1 MKYRIRIILILS
13 AISILLGMK
22 ARAQVYDGITQPTK
36 FRVWL
41 PVSINLHD
49 SKNVGVAPFVGYK
62 QEIGQRFSITPVLQ
76 YNINTETFT
85 PQVWLNANVANKFY
99 VLSRSIYDTR
109 ANLYKHTLSATYKL
123 PLGFMV
129 DGTWENLYN
138 GKKFCDGDRLQFV
151 GGWAHRLF
159 VVNAGYS
166 CRAKSGFIANFRWK
180 VTPYD
185 WLQMKYD
192 GGTKSMQVG
201 MALQFNN

>member
-41 PVSINLHD
+41 PVTANLHN
-49 SKNVGVAPFVGYK
+49 SKDVSVAPFVGYK
-62 QEIGQRFSITPVLQ
+62 QDLGEHFSITPVLQ
-76 YNINTETFT
+76 YNINKEAFI
-85 PQVWLNANVANKFY
+85 PQVWLNANIAKKFY
-99 VLSRSIYDTR
+99 VLSRSIYDTK

-129 DGTWENLYN
+129 DGTWENMYN

-166 CRAKSGFIANFRWK
+166 CRTKPGFIANARWK
-180 VTPYD
+180 VTPTD

-192 GGTKSMQVG
+192 GGTKSVQIG
-201 MALQFNN
+201 MALQFD

>member
-41 PVSINLHD
+41 PVTANLHN
-49 SKNVGVAPFVGYK
+49 SKDVSVAPFVGYK
-62 QEIGQRFSITPVLQ
+62 QDIGEHFSITPVLQ
-76 YNINTETFT
+76 YNINKEAFI
-85 PQVWLNANVANKFY
+85 PQVWLNANIAKKFY
-99 VLSRSIYDTR
+99 VLSRSIYDTK

-129 DGTWENLYN
+129 DGTWENMYN

-166 CRAKSGFIANFRWK
+166 CRAKPGFIANARWK
-180 VTPYD
+180 VTPTD

-192 GGTKSMQVG
+192 GGTKSVQIG
-201 MALQFNN
+201 MALQFD

>member
-13 AISILLGMK
+13 AICILLGMK

-41 PVSINLHD
+41 PVTANLHN
-49 SKNVGVAPFVGYK
+49 SKDVSVAPFVGYK
-62 QEIGQRFSITPVLQ
+62 QDIGEHFSITPVLQ
-76 YNINTETFT
+76 YNINKEAFI
-85 PQVWLNANVANKFY
+85 PQVWLNANIAKKFY
-99 VLSRSIYDTR
+99 VLSRSIYDTK

-129 DGTWENLYN
+129 DGTWENMYN
-138 GKKFCDGDRLQFV
+138 GKKICDGDRLQFV

-166 CRAKSGFIANFRWK
+166 CRTKPGFIANARWK
-180 VTPYD
+180 VTPTD

-192 GGTKSMQVG
+192 GGTKSVQIG
-201 MALQFNN
+201 MALQFD

>member
-1 MKYRIRIILILS
+1 MKYRIRIIFILS

-41 PVSINLHD
+41 PVSFSLHD
-49 SKNVGVAPFVGYK
+49 SKNVSVAPFVGYK
-62 QEIGQRFSITPVLQ
+62 QNIGQRFSITPVLQ
-76 YNINTETFT
+76 YNINTETFI
-85 PQVWLNANVANKFY
+85 PQVWLNANVANTLY

-129 DGTWENLYN
+129 DGTWENMYN

-151 GGWAHRLF
+151 GGYAHKLF
-159 VVNAGYS
+159 VFNAGYS
-166 CRAKSGFIANFRWK
+166 CRAKPGFIANFRWK
-180 VTPYD
+180 VTPND

-192 GGTKSMQVG
+192 GGTKSMQLG
-201 MALQFNN
+201 CALQFN

>member
-36 FRVWL
+36 FRIWL
-41 PVSINLHD
+41 PVTANLHN
-49 SKNVGVAPFVGYK
+49 SKDVSVAPFVGYK
-62 QEIGQRFSITPVLQ
+62 QDIGEHFSITPVLQ
-76 YNINTETFT
+76 YNINKEAFI
-85 PQVWLNANVANKFY
+85 PQVWLNANIAKKFY
-99 VLSRSIYDTR
+99 VLSRSIYDTK

-129 DGTWENLYN
+129 DGTWENMYN

-166 CRAKSGFIANFRWK
+166 CRTKPGFIANARWK
-180 VTPYD
+180 VTPTD

-192 GGTKSMQVG
+192 GGTKSVQIG
-201 MALQFNN
+201 MALQFD

>member
-41 PVSINLHD
+41 PVTANLHN
-49 SKNVGVAPFVGYK
+49 SKDVSVAPFVGYK
-62 QEIGQRFSITPVLQ
+62 QDIGEHFSITPVLQ
-76 YNINTETFT
+76 YNINKEAFI
-85 PQVWLNANVANKFY
+85 PQVWLNANIAKKFY
-99 VLSRSIYDTR
+99 VLSRSIYDTK

-129 DGTWENLYN
+129 DGTWENMYN

-166 CRAKSGFIANFRWK
+166 CRTKPGFIANARWK
-180 VTPYD
+180 VTPTD

-192 GGTKSMQVG
+192 GGTKSVQIG
-201 MALQFNN
+201 MALQFD

>member
-13 AISILLGMK
+13 ALSILLGMK

-41 PVSINLHD
+41 PVTVSLHNSNDVSI
-49 SKNVGVAPFVGYK
+49 APFMGYK
-62 QEIGQRFSITPVLQ
+62 QDIGDHFSITPVLQ
-76 YNINTETFT
+76 YNINKEAFI
-85 PQVWLNANVANKFY
+85 PQVWLNANIAKKFY
-99 VLSRSIYDTR
+99 VLSRSIYDTK

-129 DGTWENLYN
+129 DGTWENIYN

-151 GGWAHRLF
+151 GGWAHRMF

-166 CRAKSGFIANFRWK
+166 CRTKPGFIANARWK
-180 VTPYD
+180 VTPTD

-192 GGTKSMQVG
+192 GGTKSVQIG
-201 MALQFNN
+201 MALQFD

>member
-41 PVSINLHD
+41 PVTANLHN
-49 SKNVGVAPFVGYK
+49 SKDVSVAPFVGYK
-62 QEIGQRFSITPVLQ
+62 QNIGEHFSITPVLQ
-76 YNINTETFT
+76 YNINKEAFI
-85 PQVWLNANVANKFY
+85 PQVWLNANIAKKFY
-99 VLSRSIYDTR
+99 VLSRSIYDTK

-129 DGTWENLYN
+129 DGTWENMYN

-166 CRAKSGFIANFRWK
+166 CRAKPGFIANARWK
-180 VTPYD
+180 VTPTD

-192 GGTKSMQVG
+192 GGTKSVQIG
-201 MALQFNN
+201 MALQFD

>member
-13 AISILLGMK
+13 AICILLGMK

-41 PVSINLHD
+41 PVTANLHN
-49 SKNVGVAPFVGYK
+49 SKDVSVAPFVGYK
-62 QEIGQRFSITPVLQ
+62 QDIGEYFSITPVLQ
-76 YNINTETFT
+76 YNINKEAFI
-85 PQVWLNANVANKFY
+85 PQVWLNANIAKKFY
-99 VLSRSIYDTR
+99 VLSRSIYDTK

-129 DGTWENLYN
+129 DGTWENMYN

-166 CRAKSGFIANFRWK
+166 CRTKPGFIANARWK
-180 VTPYD
+180 VTPTD

-192 GGTKSMQVG
+192 GGTKSVQIG
-201 MALQFNN
+201 MALQFD

>member
-13 AISILLGMK
+13 ALSILLGMK

-41 PVSINLHD
+41 PVTANLHN
-49 SKNVGVAPFVGYK
+49 SKDVSVAPFVGYK
-62 QEIGQRFSITPVLQ
+62 QDIGEHFSITPVLQ
-76 YNINTETFT
+76 YNINKEAFI
-85 PQVWLNANVANKFY
+85 PQVWLNANIAKKFY
-99 VLSRSIYDTR
+99 VLSRSIYDTK

-129 DGTWENLYN
+129 DGTWENMYN

-166 CRAKSGFIANFRWK
+166 CRAKPGFIANARWK
-180 VTPYD
+180 VTTTD

-192 GGTKSMQVG
+192 GGTKSVQIG
-201 MALQFNN
+201 MALQFD

>member
-13 AISILLGMK
+13 ALSILFGMK

-41 PVSINLHD
+41 PVTANLHN
-49 SKNVGVAPFVGYK
+49 SKDVSVAPFVGYK
-62 QEIGQRFSITPVLQ
+62 QDIGEHFSITPVLQ
-76 YNINTETFT
+76 YNINKEAFI
-85 PQVWLNANVANKFY
+85 PQVWLNANIAKKFY
-99 VLSRSIYDTR
+99 VLSRSIYDTK

-129 DGTWENLYN
+129 DGTWENMYN

-166 CRAKSGFIANFRWK
+166 CRTKPGFIANARWK
-180 VTPYD
+180 VTPTD

-192 GGTKSMQVG
+192 GGTKSVQIG
-201 MALQFNN
+201 MALQFD

>member
-36 FRVWL
+36 FRIWL
-41 PVSINLHD
+41 PVTANLHN
-49 SKNVGVAPFVGYK
+49 SKDVSVAPFVGYK
-62 QEIGQRFSITPVLQ
+62 QDIGEHFSITPVLQ
-76 YNINTETFT
+76 YNINKEAFI
-85 PQVWLNANVANKFY
+85 PQVWLNANIAKKFY
-99 VLSRSIYDTR
+99 VLSRSIYDTK

-129 DGTWENLYN
+129 DGTWENMYN

-166 CRAKSGFIANFRWK
+166 CRTNPGFIANARWK
-180 VTPYD
+180 VTPTD

-192 GGTKSMQVG
+192 GGTKSVQIG
-201 MALQFNN
+201 MALQFD

>member
-13 AISILLGMK
+13 AISLLLGMK

-41 PVSINLHD
+41 PVTANLHN
-49 SKNVGVAPFVGYK
+49 SKDVSVAPFVGYK
-62 QEIGQRFSITPVLQ
+62 QDIGEHFSITPVLQ
-76 YNINTETFT
+76 YNINKEAFV
-85 PQVWLNANVANKFY
+85 PQVWLNANIAKKFY
-99 VLSRSIYDTR
+99 VLSRSIYDTK

-129 DGTWENLYN
+129 DGTWENMYN

-166 CRAKSGFIANFRWK
+166 CRTKPGFIANARWK
-180 VTPYD
+180 VTPTD

-192 GGTKSMQVG
+192 GGTKSVQIG
-201 MALQFNN
+201 MALQFD

>member
-41 PVSINLHD
+41 PVTANLHNSND
-49 SKNVGVAPFVGYK
+49 VSVAPFVGYK
-62 QEIGQRFSITPVLQ
+62 QDIGEHFSITPVLQ
-76 YNINTETFT
+76 YNINKEAFI
-85 PQVWLNANVANKFY
+85 PQVWLNANIAKKFY
-99 VLSRSIYDTR
+99 VLSRSIYDTK

-129 DGTWENLYN
+129 DGTWENMYN

-166 CRAKSGFIANFRWK
+166 CRTKPGFIANARWK
-180 VTPYD
+180 VTPTD
-185 WLQMKYD
+185 WIQMKYD
-192 GGTKSMQVG
+192 GGTKSVQIG
-201 MALQFNN
+201 MALQFD

>member
-41 PVSINLHD
+41 PVTVNLHN
-49 SKNVGVAPFVGYK
+49 SKDVSVAPFVGYK
-62 QEIGQRFSITPVLQ
+62 QDIGEHFSITPVLQ
-76 YNINTETFT
+76 YNINKEAFI
-85 PQVWLNANVANKFY
+85 PQVWLNANIAKKFY
-99 VLSRSIYDTR
+99 VLSRSIYDTK

-129 DGTWENLYN
+129 DGTWENMYN

-166 CRAKSGFIANFRWK
+166 CRAKPGFIANARWK
-180 VTPYD
+180 VTPTD

-192 GGTKSMQVG
+192 GGTKSVQIG
-201 MALQFNN
+201 MALQFD

>member
-85 PQVWLNANVANKFY
+85 PQVWFNANVANKFY

-109 ANLYKHTLSATYKL
+109 ADLYKHTLSATYKL

-138 GKKFCDGDRLQFV
+138 GKKFCNGDRLQFV

-166 CRAKSGFIANFRWK
+166 CRAKPGFLANFRWK

>member
-1 MKYRIRIILILS
+1 MKNQIRIILALF
-13 AISILLGMK
+13 AIAFLLGTE

-41 PVSINLHD
+41 PVSVSLHD
-49 SKNVGVAPFVGYK
+49 SKNVSVAPFIGYK
-62 QEIGQRFSITPVLQ
+62 QDIGQRFSITPVLQ
-76 YNINTETFT
+76 YNINTETFV

-109 ANLYKHTLSATYKL
+109 ADLYKHTLSATYKF
-123 PLGFMV
+123 PMGFMV

-166 CRAKSGFIANFRWK
+166 CRTKPGFIANFRWK
-180 VTPYD
+180 VTPYN
-185 WLQMKYD
+185 WLQLKYD
-192 GGTKSMQVG
+192 GGAKNIQIST
-201 MALQFNN
+201 ALQFN

>member
-41 PVSINLHD
+41 PVTANLHNGKD
-49 SKNVGVAPFVGYK
+49 VSVSPFVGYK
-62 QEIGQRFSITPVLQ
+62 QDIGEHFSITPVLQ
-76 YNINTETFT
+76 YNINKEAFI
-85 PQVWLNANVANKFY
+85 PQVWLNANIAKKFY
-99 VLSRSIYDTR
+99 VLSRSIYDTK

-129 DGTWENLYN
+129 DGTWENMYN

-166 CRAKSGFIANFRWK
+166 CRAKPGFIANARWK
-180 VTPYD
+180 VTPTD

-192 GGTKSMQVG
+192 GGTKSVQIG
-201 MALQFNN
+201 MALQFD